1 MKGHSF
7 FWYQNQTIEMMSFMM
22 DKMGSPS
29 RFINQPRSSKQRLRG
44 SPGRVRTDNQTVPAL
59 CHNHEPMTSLMII
72 RHKIWY
78 VHINIY
84 MRINMLHI

>member
-1 MKGHSF
+1 MFYCRSF
-7 FWYQNQTIEMMSFMM
+7 DEWMSFMM
-22 DKMGSPS
+22 D
-29 RFINQPRSSKQRLRG
+29 N
-44 SPGRVRTDNQTVPAL
+44 DN
-59 CHNHEPMTSLMII
+59 N